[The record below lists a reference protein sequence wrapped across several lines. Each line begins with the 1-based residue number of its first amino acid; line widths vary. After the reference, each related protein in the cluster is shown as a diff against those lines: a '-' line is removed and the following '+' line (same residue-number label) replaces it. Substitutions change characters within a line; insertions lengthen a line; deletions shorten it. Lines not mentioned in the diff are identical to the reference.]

1 MQKEMFFAT
10 LREEQLAAHARTYF
24 SSLRSVSSRDLRG
37 HCILVDNSVNSL
49 DLRIRLN
56 TSLPGPDVVGEIPI
70 LSLPI
75 DTSYAIARIASRPAS
90 TICPLPLFRQSG
102 IRLRGWGG
110 LADRN
115 VTPYSH
121 LALSRKINFLSLM
134 STRTVDDPLISFQ
147 TTYPLTED
155 ERIASIQMRYTT
167 PPVPARPGVP
177 YSPTSSMANGLSAH
191 ASRYCPISEA
201 PSMMS
206 GMVWHGWDRMG

>member
-1 MQKEMFFAT
+1 MECSLQSRRHDCSLGSRKT
-10 LREEQLAAHARTYF
+10 IRVSGARRARNRRC
-24 SSLRSVSSRDLRG
+24 SSLRSGKNSSLRSQEHISLRDLRG

-56 TSLPGPDVVGEIPI
+56 IALPGPDVVGEIPI

-102 IRLRGWGG
+102 IRLRGWVG
-110 LADRN
+110 LADRS
-115 VTPYSH
+115 VTPYPH
-121 LALSRKINFLSLM
+121 LALSTKINFLSLM

-155 ERIASIQMRYTT
+155 ERIASIQMRSTT
-167 PPVPARPGVP
+167 PPVPA
-177 YSPTSSMANGLSAH
+177 
-191 ASRYCPISEA
+191 
-201 PSMMS
+201 
-206 GMVWHGWDRMG
+206 